1 MGKELRGAT
10 ERRER
15 ERVWGEGERAGEK
28 GRERVGERPRE
39 QESAANRRK
48 GRVVGL
54 S

>member
-10 ERRER
+10 ERRE
-15 ERVWGEGERAGEK
+15 GENGK
-28 GRERVGERPRE
+28 ERVGERPKE
-39 QESAANRRK
+39 QESGANRRK